1 MNAEI
6 IAIGNEVVK
15 GHVVNTN
22 AAHIA
27 RRLEEL
33 GISVD
38 CHSTVKDDP
47 VAIKET
53 FNQAMMRSHYI
64 VITGGLG
71 PTKDDLTKETICE
84 AIGMP
89 MYIREEL
96 LEKIKAHFEKI
107 KKVMPDINKKQA
119 AFPNEAYI
127 LKNVYG
133 TAPGCV
139 IPYQRRKI
147 ILLPGPPSELYPM
160 IENEL
165 VPYLIKKQ
173 HLYSETLDIK
183 LFGISESEVAVLLCD
198 LLQESDEGSIATYVG
213 EYEIVV
219 RIAGWHKEKKKVKE
233 FIFQNQ
239 KQVEE
244 RLEKF
249 IIGYNQD
256 RLEDKIV
263 KWLLDNQKTIT
274 TVESC
279 TGGMLAQTLVNCE
292 GVSACFNE
300 GIVTYSNQA
309 KMKYVGVKEETLQ
322 KVGAVSRETAK
333 EMAEGIRR
341 QAGADI
347 GLSTTG
353 IAGPGGGTEEKP
365 VGLVY
370 IGIATENETNVYELH
385 LSGSRQAI
393 REKTVKNVLFQLYQ
407 LFK

>member
-15 GHVVNTN
+15 GYVIN
-22 AAHIA
+22 ANATYIA

-38 CHSTVKDDP
+38 YHSTIKDDT
-47 VAIKET
+47 VAIKSAFT
-53 FNQAMMRSHYI
+53 QAMMRSQYI

-71 PTKDDLTKETICE
+71 PTKDDLTKETICDV
-84 AIGMP
+84 IGMP
-89 MYIREEL
+89 MYIRKQL
-96 LEKIKAHFEKI
+96 LEEIEDHFRKI
-107 KKVMPDINKKQA
+107 KKIMPDINKKQA
-119 AFPNEAYI
+119 AFPREAYI
-127 LKNVYG
+127 LNNAHG

-139 IPYQRRKI
+139 IAYQGREI
-147 ILLPGPPSELYPM
+147 ILLPGPPSELCPM

-165 VPYLIKKQ
+165 MPYLIKKQ
-173 HLYSETLDIK
+173 QLYSETLDIK
-183 LFGISESEVAVLLCD
+183 LFGISESEVAVLLSD
-198 LLQESDEGSIATYVG
+198 LIQEYNWGSIATYVG
-213 EYEIVV
+213 ECEIIV

-233 FIFQNQ
+233 FISQNQ

-249 IIGYNQD
+249 IIGYNKD

-263 KWLLDNQKTIT
+263 KWLLDNQQTIA

-300 GIVTYSNQA
+300 GIITYSNQA

-322 KVGAVSRETAK
+322 KVGAVSRETAQ

-341 QAGADI
+341 QADQI
-347 GLSTTG
+347 
-353 IAGPGGGTEEKP
+353 
-365 VGLVY
+365 
-370 IGIATENETNVYELH
+370 
-385 LSGSRQAI
+385 
-393 REKTVKNVLFQLYQ
+393 
-407 LFK
+407 